1 MSVSKRVAE
10 EQGCVLGTIVGY
22 SIRFDRKMD
31 DDTKICFFTDGKL
44 IQEMKNDPL
53 LLRYQYIIID
63 EAHERSLSSD
73 LLLILTK

>member
-10 EQGCVLGTIVGY
+10 EQGCILGTIVGY

-53 LLRYQYIIID
+53 LLKY
-63 EAHERSLSSD
+63 
-73 LLLILTK
+73 